1 MIRPPAV
8 AGRFYTADPVQLK
21 NQIEKLTTTDSAK
34 SPAIGCLV
42 PHAGYIYS
50 GKVAG
55 AVYARLNLPARF
67 ILLGPR
73 HYPQGARLA
82 ILSEGSWD
90 TPLGSAKLDSALAAE
105 LKRLFPLLREDSVA
119 HGPEHSLEVQLPFLI
134 QLAGNFTFVPVLI
147 AAERFEI
154 LQALG
159 HALATAINSQKASVM
174 IVASSDMNHRENDAI
189 TQVKDRKAIDAI
201 LSLDVQGLYEIVRR
215 EDISMCGYGPA
226 VAMLT
231 AAHDLGATG
240 ASLVRYAT
248 SAETTGDFD
257 DVVGYAGIIVQ

>member
-8 AGRFYTADPVQLK
+8 AGRFYPAAPDQLK
-21 NQIEKLTTTDSAK
+21 IQLEQFAPADSRK
-34 SPAIGCLV
+34 VSAIGCIV

-55 AVYARLNLPARF
+55 AVYSRLDLPKRF

-73 HYPQGARLA
+73 HYPQGERLA

-90 TPLGSAKLDSALAAE
+90 TPLGQARLDSALAAE
-105 LKRLFPLLREDSVA
+105 LKKLFPALREDSVA
-119 HGPEHSLEVQLPFLI
+119 HSPEHSLEVQLPFLI
-134 QLAGNFTFVPVLI
+134 QLAGDFTFVPVLI
-147 AAERFEI
+147 AAEKCEV

-159 HALATAINSQKASVM
+159 RALAKLIGSQGTPVM

-189 TQVKDRKAIDAI
+189 TRVKDRKAIDAV
-201 LSLDVQGLYEIVRR
+201 LSLDSRALYDTVRR
-215 EDISMCGYGPA
+215 EEISMCGYGPA

-231 AAHDLGATG
+231 AARDLGATA
-240 ASLVRYAT
+240 ASLVSYAT
-248 SAETTGDFD
+248 SAETSGDFD
-257 DVVGYAGIIVQ
+257 DVVGYAGIVVC